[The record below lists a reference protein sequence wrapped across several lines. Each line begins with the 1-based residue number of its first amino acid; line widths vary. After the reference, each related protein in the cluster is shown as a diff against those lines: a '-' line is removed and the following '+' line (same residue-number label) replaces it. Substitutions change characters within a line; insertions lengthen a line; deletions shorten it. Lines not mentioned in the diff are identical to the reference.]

1 MKFLHAADVH
11 LDSPLLGL
19 ASREDLPAEHLRH
32 VTRRA
37 FSRLV
42 DLAIAEDVAFVILAG
57 DLYDGDWKDLSTG
70 RVLAAEI
77 RRLDRPCYL
86 VRGNHDARSVITRS
100 LPPPGNLHEFPDDR
114 AETFRLDGLRVALHG
129 RSFAERTTTEDL
141 SAGYPPPVA
150 GFLNIGVLHTSAED
164 RGGGHDTYAPCSVQ
178 ALALAGYGYWALGH
192 IHARRVL
199 HERPWIVFP
208 GNLQGRHA
216 RETGAKGATLV
227 TVAGTEIVR
236 VEHRP
241 LDVLR
246 WARLEVEAGGASA
259 PELTARIAAAAR
271 EAVAAAEGCPVF
283 ARLVLSG
290 ETALHARLATEPE
303 QPAAEAENAAAEAG
317 GALWIEQVQLATRPL
332 REMAGEALTALDAA
346 LAQAAREPALRAALL
361 DEFRRLRQRLP
372 QPVRAE
378 AALPETEEALDALIG
393 QAASLA
399 LAEAASAR

>member
-1 MKFLHAADVH
+1 VKFLHAADVH
-11 LDSPLLGL
+11 LDSPLQGL

-32 VTRRA
+32 FTRRA

-42 DLAIAEDVAFVILAG
+42 DLAIEEDVAFVIIAG
-57 DLYDGDWKDLSTG
+57 DLYDGDWKNLSTG
-70 RVLAAEI
+70 RFLASEI
-77 RRLDRPCYL
+77 RRLGRPCYL

-100 LPPPGNLHEFPDDR
+100 LPPPPNLHEFPDDQ
-114 AETFRLDGLRVALHG
+114 AATFRLDGLRVALHG
-129 RSFAERTTTEDL
+129 RSFAERTTTQDL
-141 SAGYPPPVA
+141 SASYPAPVA

-164 RGGGHDTYAPCSVQ
+164 RGEHATYAPCSVH
-178 ALALAGYGYWALGH
+178 ALAQAGYGYWALGH

-227 TVAGTEIVR
+227 TVAGTDIAR

-246 WARLEVEAGGASA
+246 WARLEVDAGGASA
-259 PELTARIAAAAR
+259 PELTARIEAEARAAIAAAD
-271 EAVAAAEGCPVF
+271 GLPVF

-290 ETALHARLATEPE
+290 ETALHARLVTEPE
-303 QPAAEAENAAAEAG
+303 QPAAEAENAAG
-317 GALWIEQVQLATRPL
+317 GVLWIEKVRVATRPP
-332 REMAGEALTALDAA
+332 REPAGEALAA
-346 LAQAAREPALRAALL
+346 LGVAMQAAAREPALRAALL
-361 DEFRRLRQRLP
+361 EEFRRLRQRLP

-378 AALPETEEALDALIG
+378 AALPDSEDALDALIE
-393 QAASLA
+393 QAAAVA
-399 LAEAASAR
+399 LAEAAAAR